1 MKLWSGR
8 FTKNTQK
15 EIDDFHSS
23 ISFDMRLYRQ
33 DIMGSIA
40 HSRALLKC
48 GVITE
53 EEFSSIKEGLEGILE
68 DIENG
73 VIRFEVGYEDIH
85 MNIEKLL
92 TDRIGEAGKK
102 LHTARSRNDQVA
114 VDFKMYIKEQVKALQ
129 HQLIGLLE
137 TLAGLSE
144 QNLDTIMPGYTHLQH
159 AQPVTLAHHLMAYF
173 EMFKRDVTRLEDCY
187 QRMDESPLGS
197 CALAGTTYPLDREL
211 ATRLLGFAAITQNSL
226 DGVSDR
232 DYAIEFLAACSI
244 IMMHLSR
251 FCEELILWSSSEFG
265 FVEMDDAY
273 STGSSIMPQKKN
285 PDAAELIRG
294 KTGRVYGNLMG
305 LLTVMKGLP
314 LAYNKDMQE
323 DKESVFD
330 TVDTVKGCLSVFV
343 PMLATLKF
351 NKGRMYQAAGE
362 GFSNAT
368 DVADYLAKK
377 GVPFR
382 TAHRI
387 VGELVLGCCEKG
399 LSLEQLT
406 IEDYRRASPVF
417 QEDILEVI
425 RPENCVAA
433 RNIPGGPAPEQVKAH
448 IQKSRDFLARF
459 SKSLEQR

>member
-1 MKLWSGR
+1 MKLWAGR
-8 FTKNTQK
+8 FTKDTKK
-15 EIDDFHSS
+15 EMDDFHSS

-33 DIMGSIA
+33 DILGSIA
-40 HSRALLKC
+40 HSEALLKC
-48 GVITE
+48 GIITQE
-53 EEFSSIKEGLEGILE
+53 EYTKIREGLEGILG
-68 DIENG
+68 DIEKG
-73 VIRFEVGYEDIH
+73 TIHFDDGLEDIH

-92 TDRIGEAGKK
+92 TDRIGETGKK

-114 VDFKMYIKEQVKALQ
+114 ADLKMYLREMIEDLELSIA
-129 HQLIGLLE
+129 GLLK
-137 TLAGLSE
+137 TLADLAE
-144 QNLDTIMPGYTHLQH
+144 QNLGTIMPGYTHLQH

-173 EMFKRDVTRLEDCY
+173 EMFKRDMGRLKDCR

-197 CALAGTTYPLDREL
+197 CALAGTTYPLDRGL
-211 ATRLLGFAAITQNSL
+211 TASLLGFNGFTSNSL
-226 DGVSDR
+226 DSVSDR
-232 DYAIEFLAACSI
+232 DYAVEFLAASSV

-294 KTGRVYGNLMG
+294 KVGRVYGNLIG

-314 LAYNKDMQE
+314 LASNKDMQE

-330 TVDTVKGCLSVFV
+330 TVDTLKGCLSVFV

-351 NKGRMYQAAGE
+351 NNTAMYKAVSS
-362 GFSNAT
+362 GFTNAT

-382 TAHRI
+382 TAHRM
-387 VGELVLGCCEKG
+387 VGELVQSCIQRG
-399 LSLEQLT
+399 LSLDELSLA
-406 IEDYRRASPVF
+406 DYKKVSPVF
-417 QEDILEVI
+417 EEDILDAI
-425 RPENCVAA
+425 KPENCVKA
-433 RNIPGGPAPEQVKAH
+433 RNTPGGPAPQQVKKH
-448 IQKSRDFLARF
+448 IEKSRGFLAEIL
-459 SKSLEQR
+459 KNE

>member
-15 EIDDFHSS
+15 EMDDFHSS

-33 DIMGSIA
+33 DITGSIA
-40 HSRALLKC
+40 HSKALLEC

-53 EEFSSIKEGLEGILE
+53 EEYSRIKVGLEGILK

-73 VIRFEVGYEDIH
+73 IIRFDTGYEDIH

-114 VDFKMYIKEQVKALQ
+114 VDFKMYLKEQVKALQ

-137 TLAGLSE
+137 TLADLSE

-173 EMFKRDVTRLEDCY
+173 EMFKRDVTRLEDCCK
-187 QRMDESPLGS
+187 RMDESPLGS

-211 ATRLLGFAAITQNSL
+211 TAKLLGFAAFTQNSL

-251 FCEELILWSSSEFG
+251 FCEELVLWSSSEFG

-330 TVDTVKGCLSVFV
+330 TVDTVKGCLSVLV
-343 PMLATLKF
+343 PMLSTLKF
-351 NKGRMYQAAGE
+351 NKDRMYQAAGE

-368 DVADYLAKK
+368 DVADYLVKK

-399 LSLEQLT
+399 LSLGQLT
-406 IEDYRRASPVF
+406 IEDYRRVSPVF

-448 IQKSRDFLARF
+448 IQKSRDFLSRF
-459 SKSLEQR
+459 YKS

>member
-1 MKLWSGR
+1 MKLWAGR
-8 FTKNTQK
+8 FTKDTKK
-15 EIDDFHSS
+15 EMDDFHSS

-33 DIMGSIA
+33 DILGSIA
-40 HSRALLKC
+40 HSEALLKC
-48 GVITE
+48 GIITQE
-53 EEFSSIKEGLEGILE
+53 EYTKIREGLEGILG
-68 DIENG
+68 DIEKG
-73 VIRFEVGYEDIH
+73 TIHFDDGLEDIH

-92 TDRIGEAGKK
+92 TDRIGETGKK

-114 VDFKMYIKEQVKALQ
+114 ADLKMYLREMIEDLELSIA
-129 HQLIGLLE
+129 GLLK
-137 TLAGLSE
+137 TLADLAE
-144 QNLDTIMPGYTHLQH
+144 QNLGTIMPGYTHLQH

-173 EMFKRDVTRLEDCY
+173 EMFKRDMGRLKDCR

-197 CALAGTTYPLDREL
+197 CALAGTTYPLDRGL
-211 ATRLLGFAAITQNSL
+211 TASLLGFNGFTSNSL
-226 DGVSDR
+226 DSVSDR
-232 DYAIEFLAACSI
+232 DYAVEFLAASSV

-294 KTGRVYGNLMG
+294 KVGRVYGNLIG

-330 TVDTVKGCLSVFV
+330 TVDTLKGCLSVFV

-351 NKGRMYQAAGE
+351 NNTAMYKAVSS
-362 GFSNAT
+362 GFTNAT

-382 TAHRI
+382 TAHRM
-387 VGELVLGCCEKG
+387 VGELVQSCIQRG
-399 LSLEQLT
+399 LSLDELSLA
-406 IEDYRRASPVF
+406 DYKKVSPVF
-417 QEDILEVI
+417 EEDILDAI
-425 RPENCVAA
+425 KPENCVKA
-433 RNIPGGPAPEQVKAH
+433 RNTPGGPAPQQVKKH
-448 IQKSRDFLARF
+448 IEKSRGFLAEIL
-459 SKSLEQR
+459 KNE